1 MPRFKEKENMSSDDI
16 PDDIIALFREKAQVR
31 KFGNV
36 VHGIHALEKKSEPKI
51 VIAEIET
58 YEEFLN
64 EESILIDK
72 SRTSS
77 TSIESFE
84 FSK

>member
-36 VHGIHALEKKSEPKI
+36 VHGIHALEKNLSLK
-51 VIAEIET
+51 
-58 YEEFLN
+58 
-64 EESILIDK
+64 
-72 SRTSS
+72 
-77 TSIESFE
+77 
-84 FSK
+84 